1 MQFRSRHLF
10 ICLLIST
17 LSCWK
22 AERAPAPEII
32 GEKPLSGIMGDF
44 CCYPTGNNV
53 DPPIL
58 LPGPYL
64 LVSGTHEGSLA
75 SAFFKIKLPE

>member
-1 MQFRSRHLF
+1 MPSHLCHRF
-10 ICLLIST
+10 ICLLLGS
-17 LSCWK
+17 LSCCE

-32 GEKPLSGIMGDF
+32 GERLLSGIMGDF

-53 DPPIL
+53 GPPIL
-58 LPGPYL
+58 LPGPSL

-75 SAFFKIKLPE
+75 STFFKIKLPE